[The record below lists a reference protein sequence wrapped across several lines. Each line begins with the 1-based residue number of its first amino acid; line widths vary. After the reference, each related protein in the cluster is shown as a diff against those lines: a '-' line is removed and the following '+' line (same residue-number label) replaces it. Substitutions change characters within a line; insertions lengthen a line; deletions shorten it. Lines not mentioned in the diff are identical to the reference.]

1 MLFRVTSNVIG
12 RRIRRSQA
20 LASDL
25 LIFRQILKSRFS
37 TSSGTQSTT
46 TSDNT
51 INSSSSSSSSSSDS
65 SSSASSSST
74 SSSSPPPPP
83 SSSAAWYYRVVEDA
97 KDVFSVAFGIER
109 KRNANLDY
117 DFGVRKYPWV
127 CYADPNKDGQ
137 IVYRNIE
144 TGLATEIKP
153 LDFDL
158 RATST
163 SYLVLNQDATGVSV
177 VNENLNKSAW
187 ERSFETLQSSPLAQT
202 VKAARVVVAASPVG
216 QAAGKVA
223 ERVRSATDKY
233 VQQWE
238 SSQHPLVVSSSYVV
252 DNLLTETEQ
261 GKAVKEMKLLD
272 RDFDEDGFLQEMKET
287 FIPTL
292 VRAFFRYD
300 EPLLKKMC
308 RETALAQCKSH
319 QAARESAN
327 LWRHDGVILN
337 VSRVELIKA
346 QTLEAGLPILVVS
359 AQVQYIHTVRNKKV
373 SITRDMEVVEI

>member
-1 MLFRVTSNVIG
+1 
-12 RRIRRSQA
+12 
-20 LASDL
+20 
-25 LIFRQILKSRFS
+25 
-37 TSSGTQSTT
+37 
-46 TSDNT
+46 
-51 INSSSSSSSSSSDS
+51 
-65 SSSASSSST
+65 
-74 SSSSPPPPP
+74 
-83 SSSAAWYYRVVEDA
+83 VEDA
-97 KDVFSVAFGIER
+97 KDVFYVAFGMER
-109 KRNANLDY
+109 RRDANLDY

-127 CYADPNKDGQ
+127 CYVDPNKEGQ
-137 IVYRNIE
+137 VIYRNVE

-153 LDFDL
+153 LDFDQ
-158 RATST
+158 RATSL
-163 SYLVLNQDATGVSV
+163 SYLVLNQEATGVSV
-177 VNENLNKSAW
+177 VNENVSKSAW
-187 ERSFETLQSSPLAQT
+187 ERSFESLQSSQLAQT
-202 VKAARVVVAASPVG
+202 VKAATVVVAASPVG

-223 ERVRSATDKY
+223 EKVRSATDKY

-272 RDFDEDGFLQEMKET
+272 RDFDEDGFLQEMKEN

-300 EPLLKKMC
+300 EPLLKRLC

-373 SITRDMEVVEI
+373 SHLVTSSISVTYMRKKIRGPMSCI

>member
-12 RRIRRSQA
+12 RRIRRSQS

-25 LIFRQILKSRFS
+25 LIFRFQILQPRFS
-37 TSSGTQSTT
+37 TSSGTQSQSTT
-46 TSDNT
+46 TSENT
-51 INSSSSSSSSSSDS
+51 LNSSSSSSSSNSDS

-74 SSSSPPPPP
+74 SPPP

-97 KDVFSVAFGIER
+97 KDVFSVAFGVER
-109 KRNANLDY
+109 RRNANLDY

-153 LDFDL
+153 LDFDI

-202 VKAARVVVAASPVG
+202 VKAASVVVAASPVG

-373 SITRDMEVVEI
+373 SITREMY

>member
-12 RRIRRSQA
+12 RRIRRSQS

-25 LIFRQILKSRFS
+25 LIFRFQIVQPRFS
-37 TSSGTQSTT
+37 TSSGTQSQSTT
-46 TSDNT
+46 TSENT
-51 INSSSSSSSSSSDS
+51 LNSSSSSSSSSNSDS

-74 SSSSPPPPP
+74 SPPP

-97 KDVFSVAFGIER
+97 KDVFSVAFGVER
-109 KRNANLDY
+109 RRNANLDY

-153 LDFDL
+153 LDFDI

-202 VKAARVVVAASPVG
+202 VKAASVVVAASPVG

-373 SITRDMEVVEI
+373 SITREMY